1 MNQSLL
7 RLFSVII
14 RAIYFWNSVSI
25 FWNILYNTD
34 STHEKKR
41 NGKGGKEER
50 TFPMCSRS
58 NVFLLFRI
66 KPHIPCWLTVPVLR
80 DQSARLLSCRYLISN
95 DPTSVKGSTIDVVI
109 RANTYVL
116 QCYALC
122 VWTTTEPWFLASRRP
137 EIVRTA

>member
-1 MNQSLL
+1 MKQSLL
-7 RLFSVII
+7 RFFSVII
-14 RAIYFWNSVSI
+14 RTIYFWNLVSI

-34 STHEKKR
+34 STREKKR
-41 NGKGGKEER
+41 NRKGGKKKGR
-50 TFPMCSRS
+50 SSRS

-95 DPTSVKGSTIDVVI
+95 DPTSVRGSTIDVVI
-109 RANTYVL
+109 HANTYVL
-116 QCYALC
+116 QCCALC
-122 VWTTTEPWFLASRRP
+122 VWTTTEPSFLASRRP